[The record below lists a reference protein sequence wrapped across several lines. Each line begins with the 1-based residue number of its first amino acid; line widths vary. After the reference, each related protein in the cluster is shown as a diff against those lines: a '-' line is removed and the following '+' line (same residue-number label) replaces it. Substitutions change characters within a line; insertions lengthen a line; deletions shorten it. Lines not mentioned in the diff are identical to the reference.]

1 MVGAAVCLRQGFHLQ
16 VNLLQDALAP
26 RAQYVLIFVQ
36 NVIVALFGLF
46 AVRYVFVMFGWGQ
59 TSPSSCF
66 LVAYARMVMP
76 IGGALIILQVVA
88 LGGRCAIWPNTAAT
102 RPTRRLVVSG
112 RMAEGAPLRRH
123 HRPVCDRSHGGAA
136 PRKTGAPAPS
146 PASPPGQ
153 GRRLGYLCKVGTVD
167 FLHHKDIQQPGSAST
182 VRKTRIAVA
191 CSICGHAGISAS
203 STAR

>member
-46 AVRYVFVMFGWGQ
+46 VVRYVFVMFGWGQ

-88 LGGRCAIWPNTAAT
+88 LGGRALCDLAEY
-102 RPTRRLVVSG
+102 RRNPPH
-112 RMAEGAPLRRH
+112 APLGGQ
-123 HRPVCDRSHGGAA
+123 RSDG
-136 PRKTGAPAPS
+136 
-146 PASPPGQ
+146 
-153 GRRLGYLCKVGTVD
+153 
-167 FLHHKDIQQPGSAST
+167 
-182 VRKTRIAVA
+182 
-191 CSICGHAGISAS
+191 
-203 STAR
+203 